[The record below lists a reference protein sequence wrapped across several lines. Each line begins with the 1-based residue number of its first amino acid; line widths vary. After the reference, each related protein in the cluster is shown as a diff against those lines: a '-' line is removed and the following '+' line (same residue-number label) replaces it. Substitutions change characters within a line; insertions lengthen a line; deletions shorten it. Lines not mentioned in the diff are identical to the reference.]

1 MKRIDVPGFERKFQR
16 DIDPWNYAT
25 SRFEY
30 FKRNALLQA
39 CGHYKHGRVLEL
51 GCAIG
56 ETTRFLGPLSLR
68 LLALDGSPTAIS
80 EAKKRVRSPHIS
92 FMQAVLPREMPR
104 GCFDLIVVSELAYY
118 LRDVDLAALAKR
130 ISLCLARRGKVV
142 LLHHRQHFPDAAQ
155 PGELAQDQLTRR
167 LQSIARQVYR
177 QRFPRFDVVALRRS
191 EGPRRVRRRL
201 RSARRYFK

>member
-1 MKRIDVPGFERKFQR
+1 MNRIDVPGFERKFKR

-39 CGHYKHGRVLEL
+39 CGRYKHGRVLEL

-80 EAKKRVRSPHIS
+80 EAKKRVRAGHIR
-92 FMQAVLPREMPR
+92 FLQAVLPGEMPR
-104 GCFDLIVVSELAYY
+104 GRFDLIVVSEVAYY
-118 LRDVDLAALAKR
+118 LRAVDLAALGKK
-130 ISLCLARRGKVV
+130 ISLSIAPRGKVV
-142 LLHHRQHFPDAAQ
+142 LLHHRRLFPDAAQ
-155 PGELAQDQLTRR
+155 PGELAQAQLM
-167 LQSIARQVYR
+167 RQLRPVAHPVYR
-177 QRFPRFDVVALRRS
+177 KRYPRFDVVALRRN
-191 EGPRRVRRRL
+191 EDRQPGRRRL
-201 RSARRYFK
+201 RPARL